1 MAEYVPLEIPDNPK
15 LAQNIIYFGRALRR
29 AGLPIGP
36 GRVID
41 AIDAVKAAGFT
52 NQQDFYWTLHACFVN
67 RPEHRAVFAQIFR
80 LYWRDPRY
88 LEHMM
93 SMMLP
98 AVRGVQEERA
108 AQAAEKRAAEAL
120 LDGMQPDMPKPE
132 EDEENEETMVEVD
145 ASFTASTKERLK
157 TLDFEQMSTAEIAAA
172 KRMLSRLTLPVKP
185 IASRRTKASHL
196 MARVDPARTLRSA
209 MRQGGEF
216 DGLRFKKQRI
226 RWPNLIVLCDISGSM
241 SQYSR
246 MVLHFLHAVANQKG
260 AGWAKVHAFTFGTR
274 LTNISR
280 HLANKDVDAA
290 LAAAGSEALDW
301 EGGTRIAACLH
312 DFNRD
317 WSRRVMG
324 QGAVVLLITDGLDRD
339 DEYDLSREMQR
350 LQLSAKRLIW
360 LNPLLRWDGFA
371 PRAGGITAMLPYVDS
386 FRASHSVA
394 SLEDL
399 ANVIS
404 APDDRGELARML
416 AEMRAAA

>member
-1 MAEYVPLEIPDNPK
+1 MAEYVPLEIPENPK
-15 LAQNIIYFGRALRR
+15 LAQNIIHFGRALRR

-132 EDEENEETMVEVD
+132 EDEKNEETLVEVD

-157 TLDFEQMSTAEIAAA
+157 TLDFEQMSTAEVAAA

-196 MARVDPARTLRSA
+196 MARVDPARTLRTA

-246 MVLHFLHAVANQKG
+246 MVLHFLHAVANQ
-260 AGWAKVHAFTFGTR
+260 
-274 LTNISR
+274 
-280 HLANKDVDAA
+280 
-290 LAAAGSEALDW
+290 
-301 EGGTRIAACLH
+301 
-312 DFNRD
+312 
-317 WSRRVMG
+317 
-324 QGAVVLLITDGLDRD
+324 
-339 DEYDLSREMQR
+339 
-350 LQLSAKRLIW
+350 
-360 LNPLLRWDGFA
+360 
-371 PRAGGITAMLPYVDS
+371 
-386 FRASHSVA
+386 
-394 SLEDL
+394 
-399 ANVIS
+399 
-404 APDDRGELARML
+404 
-416 AEMRAAA
+416 